1 MLRNTFLFEFQLNP
15 LNGLKGGVAN
25 FELSLRIWCTHWVS
39 TAASCPENTFTSG
52 GETQNTIHFSL
63 KGGGTKKQTKRV
75 AQNT

>member
-25 FELSLRIWCTHWVS
+25 FELSLRIGV
-39 TAASCPENTFTSG
+39 PIGYPRPPFVQKTFISG
-52 GETQNTIHFSL
+52 GEIQNTIHFSL
-63 KGGGTKKQTKRV
+63 KGGGTKTQTERV